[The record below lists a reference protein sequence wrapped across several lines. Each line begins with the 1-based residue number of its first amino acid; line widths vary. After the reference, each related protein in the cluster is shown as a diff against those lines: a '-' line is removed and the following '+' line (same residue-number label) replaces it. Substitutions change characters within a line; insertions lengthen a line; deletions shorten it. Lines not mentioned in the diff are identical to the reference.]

1 MPRPNPP
8 LLVHF
13 STAGIHP
20 LLPAIDTLPTAQI
33 RKTYKPTCIGPHS
46 PYHEPQTPSGPTANS
61 YTFAINALSPTNA
74 ALPTSNYCRSSI
86 RFTEN
91 LYYTCRFAQ
100 YYRLRGSNR
109 AKQLW
114 CCFDISAQ
122 SSEQYL
128 LILSDRD
135 ARSDNS
141 LSVH

>member
-1 MPRPNPP
+1 MSRPNPP
-8 LLVHF
+8 PLVRF

-20 LLPAIDTLPTAQI
+20 LIPAIDTLPTLHI
-33 RKTYKPTCIGPHS
+33 RKSYKPTYIGLHS
-46 PYHEPQTPSGPTANS
+46 PYHEPRIPSVPAANI

-74 ALPTSNYCRSSI
+74 APPASNYCRSYI

-91 LYYTCRFAQ
+91 SYNTCRFAQ

-141 LSVH
+141 LGVH